1 MKIKKIKNFGLLE
14 KKYNLIKAKINGFF
28 LDDEKLKKIYANNKI
43 ESFYAFALRNYRV
56 GKIDKA
62 LKLIDQCIKI
72 DNKNPYF
79 LN

>member
-1 MKIKKIKNFGLLE
+1 MD
-14 KKYNLIKAKINGFF
+14 F
-28 LDDEKLKKIYANNKI
+28 LDDEKLKKMYANKKI

-62 LKLIDQCIKI
+62 LKLINQCIKI

-79 LN
+79 FELKGQILLKME